1 MTISTYEGEQRGS
14 SGSCSYLSSLSLA
27 TALGGNV
34 AAATAATGSET
45 STAVALE
52 ATTALAA
59 GTVTTT
65 TAGATASGEA
75 VTAEG
80 VATGAA
86 LLNEDLLAANLVGVG
101 GNSSSVARGLLELNE
116 SAVLHELV
124 YINKMQLKDCTNL
137 GAADVEVLQLAE
149 TGQSLLKQAGVDLL
163 VDILD
168 ISKGG
173 LLLASTGLGL
183 LVVMAS
189 GLPSRISG
197 ASLLGTGS
205 LGGGGSSSG
214 LSSGSL
220 SSGSGSLGSSRG
232 SRGRGGGSRS
242 SSLGGALASEC
253 DAGPSLGN
261 SRGGGSVLLGNLF
274 LLGNGRRLRSG
285 RLLIVYDLSFDGGS
299 GSGSGG
305 LLNSRDTVGLRGRL
319 SGLLNLSVGLSLL
332 KLLINLGGSHFVG
345 HLGLLNGS
353 LDGLGGLG
361 SRRSRGGGL
370 SSDLLLFINHVTE
383 DVVENIVTIGLLSEN
398 KGLHELAGG
407 LGLVGD
413 LANNGDQ
420 DVVERGLRVDV
431 QDAHLALLEVQLL
444 NLIVD
449 SLVRGIC

>member
-45 STAVALE
+45 TTAVALE

-65 TAGATASGEA
+65 TAGATTSREA
-75 VTAEG
+75 VAAEG

-101 GNSSSVARGLLELNE
+101 GNGSSIARGLLELNE
-116 SAVLHELV
+116 SAVLQGLV
-124 YINKMQLKDCTNL
+124 YINKMMQLKDCTNL

-205 LGGGGSSSG
+205 LGSGGSSSG
-214 LSSGSL
+214 L

-232 SRGRGGGSRS
+232 SMGSRGRRGGSRS
-242 SSLGGALASEC
+242 SSLGGALASES
-253 DAGPSLGN
+253 DAGPSFGN
-261 SRGGGSVLLGNLF
+261 SRSWGGVLLGNLL

-285 RLLIVYDLSFDGGS
+285 RLLIVDDLSFDGGS

-305 LLNSRDTVGLRGRL
+305 LLNSRGTVGLRGRL

-332 KLLINLGGSHFVG
+332 KLLINLGGCHFVD
-345 HLGLLNGS
+345 HLGLLKGS

-361 SRRSRGGGL
+361 SRRSGGGGL

-413 LANNGDQ
+413 LANNRDQ

>member
-1 MTISTYEGEQRGS
+1 MTISTCEGEQGGS

-65 TAGATASGEA
+65 TAGATTSGEA

-86 LLNEDLLAANLVGVG
+86 LLNEDLLAANLVRVG
-101 GNSSSVARGLLELNE
+101 GNGSSVARGLLELNE
-116 SAVLHELV
+116 GAVLHKLV
-124 YINKMQLKDCTNL
+124 YIKKMQLKDCTNL

-163 VDILD
+163 VDVLD

-189 GLPSRISG
+189 GLPSGISG

-205 LGGGGSSSG
+205 LRGGGSSSG

-232 SRGRGGGSRS
+232 SRGRRGGSRS
-242 SSLGGALASEC
+242 RSLGRALASEC

-261 SRGGGSVLLGNLF
+261 SRGGGGVLLGNLL

-285 RLLIVYDLSFDGGS
+285 RLLIVDDLSLDG

-305 LLNSRDTVGLRGRL
+305 LLNSRGTVGLRGSL
-319 SGLLNLSVGLSLL
+319 LGLLNLSVGLSLL
-332 KLLINLGGSHFVG
+332 KLLINLGGGDFLG

-361 SRRSRGGGL
+361 SRRSGGGGL

-383 DVVENIVTIGLLSEN
+383 DVVENIVTIGLLGEN

-449 SLVRGIC
+449 SLVGGIC